1 MKECVDPDMR
11 HSLAELE
18 VHEAIGA
25 HEWLLV
31 STAEL
36 NTRCRVSVPPFVF
49 ASRICL
55 ICGKVQKQRTTN
67 LKWLDVAYYLRKGKE
82 RIRICKQVRREYEKA
97 HKR

>member
-1 MKECVDPDMR
+1 MKECVDPNMR
-11 HSLAELE
+11 HSPEEIE

-36 NTRCRVSVPPFVF
+36 NTRVRIRIPSFKWD
-49 ASRICL
+49 SRICM
-55 ICGKVQKQRTTN
+55 ICGKIQKQNHTS
-67 LKWLDVAYYLRKGKE
+67 LKWLEVAGYLRKGKE

-97 HKR
+97 HK